1 MKVREVMARD
11 VKTCRPEDSLES
23 SAMLMWNNDCGAL
36 PVVDSSGKP
45 IGIITDRDIAM
56 YSVLNHKPLWE
67 LRASDVTG
75 SRPLYSC
82 KENDDISAALK
93 AMQTHRVRRLPVI
106 SDSGSLRGIISID
119 DVVARSEERKSG
131 ISYLDTINT
140 LKAVCVHH

>member
-56 YSVLNHKPLWE
+56 SSVLNHKPLWE
-67 LRASDVTG
+67 LRTSDVTG